1 MTRMA
6 LQRPANDVGD
16 ARAAIEAAALAL
28 VGTRTLERG
37 RRYVAWGAVF
47 DARRRGAVLRARCEG
62 SGQEA
67 WRVRVTLDPAGVR
80 DAACDCPMGEGGDC
94 KHVAAV
100 LLTYAR
106 EPDGFAEV
114 PTVDE
119 AVAGVDAVGLRAL
132 LGRLLLQRPELEA
145 LVEEALPGAFAR
157 AEAAPGDA
165 RAEAAAL
172 MRGLWPGED
181 LDALAAKLEARR
193 AAAEAA
199 GDARGVEQLAVA
211 IVGRRRRVGG
221 DAGPALAVARRCV
234 ASVASRLRG
243 GDAEARA
250 HGLRWLVGLY
260 GFDIEHGC
268 AGVVDALGRTAVA
281 AALAAATG
289 DERRALARRVRG
301 AMARG
306 DEWARYAWGG
316 VLVELEEGL
325 IDDEEAWM
333 ELARAHHRPA
343 ARCRRL
349 LALGRVDEAW
359 AALAEVADLELLT
372 LAGRFEERGLGEAF
386 TEAIKARAARAGAT
400 SRERLVTWLR
410 EREEGT
416 ADMAA
421 ALGLAEAVLAA
432 DPTRAALDEL
442 RARAEALGQWEAAR
456 ARAEAVLDAKA
467 PGLLLEWLLDLG
479 ELAAARRVAEDERAR
494 PAGFAGPR
502 VRAAEAL
509 EALDPEGAARVYL
522 RQAEACVAQRGRA
535 SYRDACAMLARVE
548 RVLGAAGREAEARA
562 LREGFAARHA
572 RLSSLR
578 AELVQHFGP
587 LAA

>member
-6 LQRPANDVGD
+6 LQRPANDLGD
-16 ARAAIEAAALAL
+16 ARAVVEAAALAR
-28 VGTRTLERG
+28 VGARTLERG

-47 DARRRGAVLRARCEG
+47 DGRRRGAVLRARCEG

-67 WRVRVTLDPAGVR
+67 WRVRVTLDPTGVR
-80 DAACDCPMGEGGDC
+80 DAACDCPMGEEGDC

-100 LLTYAR
+100 LLTYAK
-106 EPDGFAEV
+106 EPEAFAEV

-119 AVAGVDAVGLRAL
+119 ALEGVDASGLRAL

-145 LVEEALPGAFAR
+145 LVEEALPAAFAR
-157 AEAAPGDA
+157 PAEAAGA
-165 RAEAAAL
+165 RGRAAAL
-172 MRGLWPGED
+172 LRGVWPGDD
-181 LDALAAKLEARR
+181 LDALASGLEALRSESDDLR
-193 AAAEAA
+193 E
-199 GDARGVEQLAVA
+199 VERLAVA

-221 DAGPALAVARRCV
+221 DAGPVLAVARRCV
-234 ASVASRLRG
+234 ESVAAGLRSA
-243 GDAEARA
+243 DAEARA
-250 HGLRWLVGLY
+250 RGLRWLVGLY
-260 GFDIEHGC
+260 GYDIEHGC
-268 AGVVDALGRTAVA
+268 AGVVEALGRLAVT
-281 AALAAATG
+281 AALAIATA

-306 DEWARYAWGG
+306 DEWARYAWGA

-325 IDDEEAWM
+325 TDDEEAWM
-333 ELARAHHRPA
+333 ELARAHHRPS

-349 LALGRVDEAW
+349 LALGRVEEAW
-359 AALAEVADLELLT
+359 AALSEVADVELLT
-372 LAGRFEERGLGEAF
+372 LAERFEERGLGAEYAEAV
-386 TEAIKARAARAGAT
+386 KARAARAGAA
-400 SRERLVTWLR
+400 SRDRLVAWLR
-410 EREEGT
+410 GREER
-416 ADMAA
+416 ADVEA
-421 ALGLAEAVLAA
+421 ALGLAEGVLAA

-442 RARAEALGQWEAAR
+442 RLRAEALGRWGEVR
-456 ARAEAVLDAKA
+456 ERAEAVLDAKA
-467 PGLLLEWLLDLG
+467 PAVLVAWLLDQG

-494 PAGFAGPR
+494 PMGFAASR
-502 VRAAEAL
+502 VAAAEAL
-509 EALDPEGAARVYL
+509 EESDPEGAARVYL

-535 SYRDACAMLARVE
+535 AYRDACAMLARVE
-548 RVLGAAGREAEARA
+548 RVLSARGREAESRA

>member
-16 ARAAIEAAALAL
+16 ARAAVEAAALAL
-28 VGTRTLERG
+28 LGARTLERG
-37 RRYVAWGAVF
+37 RRYVAWGAVY
-47 DARRRGAVLRARCEG
+47 DGRRRGAVLRARCEG

-67 WRVRVTLDPAGVR
+67 WRVRVTLDPTGVR
-80 DAACDCPMGEGGDC
+80 DAACDCPMGETGDC

-106 EPDGFAEV
+106 EPEAFVEV

-119 AVAGVDAVGLRAL
+119 ALEGVEASGLRAL

-145 LVEEALPGAFAR
+145 LVEEALPASFAR
-157 AEAAPGDA
+157 PSEPEGA
-165 RAEAAAL
+165 RGRAAAL
-172 MRGLWPGED
+172 LRGVWPGAD
-181 LDALAAKLEARR
+181 LDALASRLEALR
-193 AAAEAA
+193 AEA
-199 GDARGVEQLAVA
+199 GEMREVERLAVA

-221 DAGPALAVARRCV
+221 DGGAVLAVARRCV
-234 ASVASRLRG
+234 ESVAAGLRSA
-243 GDAEARA
+243 DAEERAR
-250 HGLRWLVGLY
+250 GLRWLVGLY
-260 GFDIEHGC
+260 GYDIEHGC
-268 AGVVDALGRTAVA
+268 AGVVEALGRTAVA
-281 AALAAATG
+281 AALAIATEG
-289 DERRALARRVRG
+289 ERRALARRVRG

-306 DEWARYAWGG
+306 DEWARYAWGA

-325 IDDEEAWM
+325 TDDEEGWM

-349 LALGRVDEAW
+349 LALGRVAEAW
-359 AALAEVADLELLT
+359 TAFSEVADVELLT
-372 LAGRFEERGLGEAF
+372 LSGRFEERGLGAEF
-386 TEAIKARAARAGAT
+386 TEAVKARAARAGSAG
-400 SRERLVTWLR
+400 RERLVAWLR
-410 EREEGT
+410 GREER
-416 ADMAA
+416 ADEQA
-421 ALGLAEAVLAA
+421 ALGLAEGVLAA

-442 RARAEALGQWEAAR
+442 RQRAEALGRWGEVR
-456 ARAEAVLDAKA
+456 ERAEAVLDAKA
-467 PGLLLEWLLDLG
+467 PAVLVAWLLEAGD
-479 ELAAARRVAEDERAR
+479 LAAARRVAEDERAR
-494 PAGFAGPR
+494 PAGFGASR
-502 VRAAEAL
+502 VAVAEAL
-509 EALDPEGAARVYL
+509 EEGDPEGAARVYL

-535 SYRDACAMLARVE
+535 SYREACAMLARVE
-548 RVLGAAGREAEARA
+548 RVLSARGREAEARA

>member
-1 MTRMA
+1 MYKR
-6 LQRPANDVGD
+6 Q
-16 ARAAIEAAALAL
+16 
-28 VGTRTLERG
+28 
-37 RRYVAWGAVF
+37 
-47 DARRRGAVLRARCEG
+47 
-62 SGQEA
+62 
-67 WRVRVTLDPAGVR
+67 
-80 DAACDCPMGEGGDC
+80 
-94 KHVAAV
+94 
-100 LLTYAR
+100 
-106 EPDGFAEV
+106 
-114 PTVDE
+114 
-119 AVAGVDAVGLRAL
+119 
-132 LGRLLLQRPELEA
+132 
-145 LVEEALPGAFAR
+145 
-157 AEAAPGDA
+157 
-165 RAEAAAL
+165 
-172 MRGLWPGED
+172 
-181 LDALAAKLEARR
+181 
-193 AAAEAA
+193 
-199 GDARGVEQLAVA
+199 
-211 IVGRRRRVGG
+211 
-221 DAGPALAVARRCV
+221 
-234 ASVASRLRG
+234 
-243 GDAEARA
+243 
-250 HGLRWLVGLY
+250 
-260 GFDIEHGC
+260 
-268 AGVVDALGRTAVA
+268 
-281 AALAAATG
+281 
-289 DERRALARRVRG
+289 
-301 AMARG
+301 
-306 DEWARYAWGG
+306 
-316 VLVELEEGL
+316 VLVELEEAL
-325 IDDEEAWM
+325 VDDEEAWM

-372 LAGRFEERGLGEAF
+372 LTGRFEERGLGEAF

-410 EREEGT
+410 AREEGT

-442 RARAEALGQWEAAR
+442 RARAEALGQWEAVR

-479 ELAAARRVAEDERAR
+479 ELAAAKRVAEDERAR

-509 EALDPEGAARVYL
+509 EAIDPEGAARVYL

-535 SYRDACAMLARVE
+535 SYRDACTMLARVE

-562 LREGFAARHA
+562 LREGFAARHS